1 MSDINAET
9 FAKVSMITEAAMKQT
24 SLLIVNKA
32 AELGVDKWDAVR
44 VLTFSALEFSLK
56 ANLLSGAASDLD
68 AFRAMI
74 DGLIDTLVTRDED
87 VIEAIKGINKTKKER
102 AA

>member
-1 MSDINAET
+1 MSDIKADT

-24 SLLIVNKA
+24 SLLIVGKST
-32 AELGVDKWDAVR
+32 ELGVDKWDAVK
-44 VLTFSALEFSLK
+44 VLTFSMLEFGLK
-56 ANLLSGAASDLD
+56 TNLLTGAASDLD

-74 DGLIDTLVTRDED
+74 DDLIDTLVTRDED
-87 VIEAIKGINKTKKER
+87 VIDAIKGINKIKKER